1 MYSINGIEF
10 KDYGLHV
17 SNHKGQANLLNPK
30 KQFFTIY
37 GKEGYEITKRK
48 GKLLSIIGYIIA
60 DDLADFQAKTSALSA
75 VFQLPGTKEILLD
88 NNGLTCLSDSG
99 YRIDRVR
106 IYPSGA
112 YGRFLVNLTITS
124 EGNVTVFNPPLLVL
138 VVGIIEP
145 VVAGDSN
152 FVSSLISLNIAIVEP
167 AVSGDANVNP
177 TIININAAIIEPAVS
192 GDSEF
197 VSSAL
202 SVNFAIIEPIVTT
215 V

>member
-1 MYSINGIEF
+1 MYSLNGIEF
-10 KDYGLHV
+10 KDYGLYI

-75 VFQLPGTKEILLD
+75 KFQEAGTKEIYFD
-88 NNGLTCLSDSG
+88 NNGLTCLADSG
-99 YRIDRVR
+99 YTIDKVR

-112 YGRFLVNLTITS
+112 YGRFKINLTITS
-124 EGNVTVFNPPLLVL
+124 EGNVTAFDTPIFNLIF
-138 VVGIIEP
+138 GIIEP
-145 VVAGDSN
+145 VVTGQSN
-152 FVSSLISLNIAIVEP
+152 FT
-167 AVSGDANVNP
+167 P
-177 TIININAAIIEPAVS
+177 TV
-192 GDSEF
+192 
-197 VSSAL
+197 L

-215 V
+215 T